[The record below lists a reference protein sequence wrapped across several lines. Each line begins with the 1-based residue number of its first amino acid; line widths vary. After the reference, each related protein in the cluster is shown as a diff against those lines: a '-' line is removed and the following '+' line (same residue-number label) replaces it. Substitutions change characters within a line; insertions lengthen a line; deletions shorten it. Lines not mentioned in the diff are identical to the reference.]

1 MPQVQKD
8 EVRERIQAAALAI
21 FAEHGFAGATMSAI
35 AERAD
40 VAVANLYRYYKNKD
54 ALFDAV
60 IPASLAEQHRALLAR
75 SVRSLSFLA
84 HGKSR
89 RGGTAETDELLQF
102 WVAHRLAVVVLLD
115 RAADT
120 PYADYGA
127 RFVKQLVDL
136 TASELD
142 SKLTRETRQVLTIIF
157 DNTRRAI
164 ATILESNTTERAI
177 RDAITLFRSY
187 QTGGLAA
194 LFASLSTSS
203 RRASARSA

>member
-8 EVRERIQAAALAI
+8 EVRERIEAAALAI
-21 FAEHGFAGATMSAI
+21 FAEQGFRGATMSAI

-40 VAVANLYRYYKNKD
+40 LAVANLYRYYKNKD

-60 IPASLAEQHRALLAR
+60 VPATLAEQHRVLLER

-84 HGKSR
+84 HGKA
-89 RGGTAETDELLQF
+89 RGGATAETDELLAF

-115 RAADT
+115 RAAET
-120 PYADYGA
+120 PYADYGT
-127 RFVKQLVDL
+127 RFVRQLVDL
-136 TASELD
+136 TVTELD
-142 SKLTRETRQVLTIIF
+142 TKLTREARQVLTVIF

-164 ATILESNTTERAI
+164 ATILESNTSERAI

-187 QTGGLAA
+187 QTGGLAS
-194 LFASLSTSS
+194 LFASVSTSS

>member
-8 EVRERIQAAALAI
+8 EVRERIEAAALAI
-21 FAEHGFAGATMSAI
+21 FAEQGFRGATMSAI

-40 VAVANLYRYYKNKD
+40 LAVANLYRYYKNKD

-60 IPASLAEQHRALLAR
+60 VPSTLAEQHRALLER
-75 SVRSLSFLA
+75 SVRSLSFIA

-89 RGGTAETDELLQF
+89 AGATAETDELLAF
-102 WVAHRLAVVVLLD
+102 WVAHRLAVVVLFD
-115 RAADT
+115 RAAET

-136 TASELD
+136 TVTELD
-142 SKLTRETRQVLTIIF
+142 INLTRETRQVLTIIF

-164 ATILESNTTERAI
+164 ATILDSNTTERAI
-177 RDAITLFRSY
+177 RDAITTFRSY
-187 QTGGLAA
+187 QTGGLAS
-194 LFASLSTSS
+194 LFSTFS
-203 RRASARSA
+203 RRA

>member
-8 EVRERIQAAALAI
+8 EVRERIEAAALAI
-21 FAEHGFAGATMSAI
+21 FAEDGFRGATMSAI

-40 VAVANLYRYYKNKD
+40 LAVANLYRYYKNKD
-54 ALFDAV
+54 ALFEAV
-60 IPASLAEQHRALLAR
+60 VPASLAERHRVLLER
-75 SVRSLSFLA
+75 SVRSLSYIA
-84 HGKSR
+84 HGKPR
-89 RGGTAETDELLQF
+89 TGGTAETDELLAF

-136 TASELD
+136 TVSELD
-142 SKLTRETRQVLTIIF
+142 TKLTRETRQVVTIIF

-164 ATILESNTTERAI
+164 ATILESNKSEHAI
-177 RDAITLFRSY
+177 REAITTFRRY
-187 QTGGLAA
+187 QTGGLA
-194 LFASLSTSS
+194 SLL
-203 RRASARSA
+203 AAR

>member
-21 FAEHGFAGATMSAI
+21 FAEQGFRGATMAAI
-35 AERAD
+35 AERAEL
-40 VAVANLYRYYKNKD
+40 AVANLYRYYKNKD

-60 IPASLAEQHRALLAR
+60 IPASLAAQHRTLLER

-89 RGGTAETDELLQF
+89 AGATAETDELLAF

-115 RAADT
+115 RAAET
-120 PYADYGA
+120 PYADYGTS
-127 RFVKQLVDL
+127 FVKQLVDL
-136 TASELD
+136 TITELD
-142 SKLTRETRQVLTIIF
+142 TKLTRDMRQVLTIIF

-164 ATILESNTTERAI
+164 ATILESNTSERAI

-187 QTGGLAA
+187 QTGGLASV
-194 LFASLSTSS
+194 FSTSS
-203 RRASARSA
+203 RRASARSD